1 MKGGQSLGIGGIMS
15 NIKLPLLEMFD
26 LLSREKELLV
36 TQISEESNA
45 RKRSELNL
53 ELKNVSGILS
63 DITASQ

>member
-1 MKGGQSLGIGGIMS
+1 MS